1 MKDNINSI
9 VVLKTYWESIRE
21 FPSEQQLILWNSIF
35 DYSFND
41 VEPELTGLTKSI
53 WISIKPTIDSSMK
66 RYKASVENGKKGGA
80 PKGNNNAKKQP
91 TNNLQTTQEQPE
103 NNLKGSLDK
112 QPTINLYKDK
122 DKDKDK
128 DMDKD
133 LYSYKDV
140 NNDFFEIDITE
151 GVNDDLFEDWLKT
164 KQVL

>member
-1 MKDNINSI
+1 MKDNINSVI
-9 VVLKTYWESIRE
+9 ILKTYWESIKE
-21 FPSEQQLILWNSIF
+21 FPDEQQLLLWNCIF

-66 RYKASVENGKKGGA
+66 RYKTSVENGKKGGA

-91 TNNLQTTQEQPE
+91 ENNLQSTQEQPT
-103 NNLKGSLDK
+103 NNLKGSLTE

-128 DMDKD
+128 D

-140 NNDFFEIDITE
+140 NKDFVEIDITE
-151 GVNDDLFEDWLKT
+151 GVNDNLFEDWLKT
-164 KQVL
+164 KKVL

>member
-91 TNNLQTTQEQPE
+91 ENNLQTTQEQPT
-103 NNLKGSLDK
+103 NNLKGSLIE

-128 DMDKD
+128 D

-140 NNDFFEIDITE
+140 NKDFVEIDITE
-151 GVNDDLFEDWLKT
+151 GVDDNLFEDWLKT